1 MDILRIRTQRGL
13 ELKGAIFDGG
23 SRENVLIMLSGIC
36 SNVFQNDLLSAT
48 GELLS
53 KNGITCIIAHAMDS
67 FSCLAYSDF
76 STGKQKNTGVVFDDF
91 SVVYEDVESYVKYAK
106 KEGYKNI
113 ILAGHSL
120 GSNKVIHY
128 LGNTSDDFVDYFIVS
143 SPIDIMHWWKIMPDI
158 DRCFYFIVS
167 SPIDIMHW
175 WKIMPDIDRCFN
187 LAKQFVDKNRGND
200 ILPYM
205 FGGFSPMSANA
216 VLGFYHA
223 DNLKNCPVIS
233 GIGETNSLYSIKPNG
248 SFIIGSKDSVVGGDA
263 EGFMNKLN
271 ALTKHPYDNQVI
283 VVPDASHIF
292 YNKHNEYA
300 STILDCIQKHF
311 AFIAV

>member
-23 SRENVLIMLSGIC
+23 NRENVLIMLSGIC

-120 GSNKVIHY
+120 GSNKIIHY
-128 LGNTSDDFVDYFIVS
+128 LGNTPDDFVD
-143 SPIDIMHWWKIMPDI
+143 
-158 DRCFYFIVS
+158 YFIVS

-187 LAKQFVDKNRGND
+187 LAKQFVDENRGND

-233 GIGETNSLYSIKPNG
+233 GIGETNSLYSIKPKG
-248 SFIIGSKDSVVGGDA
+248 SFVIGSKDSVAGGDA

-271 ALTKHPYDNQVI
+271 ALTKHSYDNQVI
-283 VVPDASHIF
+283 VVPGASHIF

-311 AFIAV
+311 AFTAV